1 MSNIL
6 IAYNNNKRDNYIA
19 SRILDFALK
28 GDSTDIKGIDSIFKL
43 NSFNLEDYAKV
54 ILVGIPLVSNSLG
67 FYLPNL
73 KFFSFNPYYAQSIK
87 SSMQISNYSIV
98 CLGYG
103 KSYAYTHLHQKPTI
117 VDMVVSNLNQYNH
130 CDVNL
135 HGGKVAFDLVKS
147 CTGLEY
153 GSKQKDLLR
162 YGYAV
167 LTQELQFSV
176 ESNDDYDGQKRLL
189 IQVPETLPIK
199 LPAYSILSLPQYR
212 LSIALVDEGLDY
224 RASRLL
230 DLDADIVLT
239 AKMSVTNQSVLTY
252 LINNYNPRVITG
264 FNRFLQDY
272 HFQVPKGISKT
283 GYVLLDVNWLTI
295 FQTLHME

>member
-6 IAYNNNKRDNYIA
+6 IAYNNNKHDNYIA

-28 GDSTDIKGIDSIFKL
+28 GDSTDIKGINNIFKL

-54 ILVGIPLVSNSLG
+54 ILVGIPLVSDSLR

-73 KFFSFNPYYAQSIK
+73 KFFSFNPGYAQSIK

-117 VDMVVSNLNQYNH
+117 VDMVVSNLNQYTH
-130 CDVNL
+130 CDVSL
-135 HGGKVAFDLVKS
+135 HDGRVVFDLVMS
-147 CTGLEY
+147 SNGLEY

-167 LTQELQFSV
+167 LTQDLQFSI
-176 ESNDDYDGQKRLL
+176 ESNDDYDAQKKLL
-189 IQVPETLPIK
+189 IQVPETLQVK
-199 LPAYSILSLPQYR
+199 LPAYSLLNLPQYQ

-230 DLDADIVLT
+230 DLDADVVLT
-239 AKMSVTNQSVLTY
+239 TKMRVTNQSVLTY

-272 HFQVPKGISKT
+272 PIQVPKGISKT

-295 FQTLHME
+295 FQALHRE

>member
-6 IAYNNNKRDNYIA
+6 IAYNTNKRDNYIA

-73 KFFSFNPYYAQSIK
+73 KLFSFNPYYAQSIK

-117 VDMVVSNLNQYNH
+117 IDMVVSNLNQYTH
-130 CDVNL
+130 CDVSL
-135 HGGKVAFDLVKS
+135 YGGRVVFDLVKS
-147 CTGLEY
+147 STGLEY

-167 LTQELQFSV
+167 LTQDLQFSI
-176 ESNDDYDGQKRLL
+176 ESNNDYDAQKKLL
-189 IQVPETLPIK
+189 IRVPETLPVK
-199 LPAYSILSLPQYR
+199 SPAYSLLNLPQYQ

-230 DLDADIVLT
+230 DLDADIILT

-264 FNRFLQDY
+264 FNQFLQDY